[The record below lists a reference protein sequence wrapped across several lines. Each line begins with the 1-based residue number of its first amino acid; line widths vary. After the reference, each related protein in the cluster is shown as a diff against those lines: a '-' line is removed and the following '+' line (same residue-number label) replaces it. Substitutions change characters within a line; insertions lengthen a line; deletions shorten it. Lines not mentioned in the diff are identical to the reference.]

1 MFKNIPEDT
10 LREWSRGQR
19 ASVGPSSI
27 VLKQLDKFGEIQ
39 LFGHLALAVLGVFE
53 HLFHE
58 PIMEVG
64 TSVKSEWE
72 VLWYSLEEETKNT
85 MAECSVTLDAWF
97 ESMDNVHLEV
107 HELAVNRV
115 LRWCVEVVLETV
127 EVAAFNL
134 WLEQANG
141 RSSEE
146 IL

>member
-1 MFKNIPEDT
+1 
-10 LREWSRGQR
+10 
-19 ASVGPSSI
+19 
-27 VLKQLDKFGEIQ
+27 
-39 LFGHLALAVLGVFE
+39 
-53 HLFHE
+53 
-58 PIMEVG
+58 MEVG

-85 MAECSVTLDAWF
+85 MAELSVTLDAWF